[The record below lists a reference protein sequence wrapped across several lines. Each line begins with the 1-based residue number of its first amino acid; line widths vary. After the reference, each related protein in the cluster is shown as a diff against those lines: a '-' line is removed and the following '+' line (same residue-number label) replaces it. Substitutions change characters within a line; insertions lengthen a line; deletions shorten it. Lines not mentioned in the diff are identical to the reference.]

1 MIRRRGWRAS
11 PSALIIDEG
20 ERHARQPRRAWG
32 ALWIALLALVL
43 AGIAVAVTSGA
54 ATTIVAGITYT
65 GGT

>member
-1 MIRRRGWRAS
+1 MLGN
-11 PSALIIDEG
+11 PVV
-20 ERHARQPRRAWG
+20 PRS